1 MKISIDSTG
10 SFDNTMSWL
19 TGLVKK
25 DYTTMLRA
33 LGELGVTALALNTPI
48 RTGILAKSWEYS
60 IRFNKGEAELSFINT
75 AYPNASVNVAK
86 IVDLGHYT
94 GTGGYVSPRN
104 YIKPAM
110 DPVFK
115 TADKLI
121 EEELK

>member
-1 MKISIDSTG
+1 MKISIDSRG
-10 SFDNTMSWL
+10 NFDNATSWL
-19 TGLVKK
+19 KGLIKR
-25 DYTTMLRA
+25 DYTTMLKA

-60 IRFNKGEAELSFINT
+60 IKFTGGEAELSFMNT
-75 AYPNASVNVAK
+75 AYPNESVNVAK

-110 DPVFK
+110 SPVFK
-115 TADKLI
+115 TADRLI
-121 EEELK
+121 EEALK